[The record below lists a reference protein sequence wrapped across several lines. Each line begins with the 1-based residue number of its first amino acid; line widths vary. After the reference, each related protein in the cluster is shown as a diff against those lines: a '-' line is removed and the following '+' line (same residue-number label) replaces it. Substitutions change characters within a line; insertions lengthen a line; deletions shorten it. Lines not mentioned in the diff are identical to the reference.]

1 MLEDNMPFL
10 VLTVTLVL
18 LVLGVGT
25 FAFLVTTS
33 EIGYETSQTEE
44 FAVTDPKV
52 DQNCELSYAVDAI
65 TSVQQ
70 YNGYAWQDVTSA
82 HYELIGQTLIV
93 RATGLQG

>member
-18 LVLGVGT
+18 MVLGVGT

-33 EIGYETSQTEE
+33 QIGYETSQTEE
-44 FAVTDPKV
+44 FAVADPKV
-52 DQNCELSYAVDAI
+52 DQNCELSYAVDTI

-70 YNGYAWQDVTSA
+70 YNGYAWQDVASA